1 MKNTDMH
8 PTYLGW
14 QVDWPL
20 FVKIPFSSGGRNWT
34 KGEEFKWAELSV
46 EQDRVAKLYS
56 ISYVHHNPA
65 LEAQNK
71 VGDRLHE
78 MNSSQ
83 LHSLVIQLNA
93 ELKSRT
99 VSQKDYDKNRC
110 RQSKIDNK
118 QRGLIRRW
126 LYSNKWSEEI
136 YYDLRDKI
144 LGEVPQEP
152 STD

>member
-1 MKNTDMH
+1 MKNKDMH
-8 PTYLGW
+8 PTYLGL
-14 QVDWPL
+14 QIDWPL

-34 KGEEFKWAELSV
+34 KGEEFKWAELGV

-56 ISYVHHNPA
+56 INYVHHNPA

-110 RQSKIDNK
+110 RQSKIDTK

-126 LYSNKWSEEI
+126 LYSNQWSEEFF
-136 YYDLRDKI
+136 YDLRDRI
-144 LGEVPQEP
+144 LGEVVQ
-152 STD
+152 DV

>member
-1 MKNTDMH
+1 MKDQTPIH
-8 PTYLGW
+8 PIYLGW

-34 KGEEFKWAELSV
+34 KGEEFKWAELGV

-65 LEAQNK
+65 LEKQNK

-78 MNSSQ
+78 MNGDQ
-83 LHSLVIQLNA
+83 LEKLVNILNA

-99 VSQKDYDKNRC
+99 VSTKDYNEKRC
-110 RQSKIDNK
+110 RKSRIDTK
-118 QRGLIRRW
+118 QRGLIRRF
-126 LYSNKWSEEI
+126 LYSNKWCE
-136 YYDLRDKI
+136 DLFYTTRDNI
-144 LGEVPQEP
+144 LGKE
-152 STD
+152 